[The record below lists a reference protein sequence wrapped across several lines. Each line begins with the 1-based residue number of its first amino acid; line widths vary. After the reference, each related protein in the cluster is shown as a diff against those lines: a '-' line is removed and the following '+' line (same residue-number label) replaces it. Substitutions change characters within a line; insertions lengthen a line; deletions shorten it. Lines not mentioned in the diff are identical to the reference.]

1 MSVCYWSIEGIG
13 IPMSEVF
20 PHLNN
25 AKVIDFLANELP
37 EDINL
42 NMWKNADNPEE
53 FDIDCYLYGMPF
65 DNLAEMLTHCDNTDT
80 LTFGETENDCF
91 LYYRPSM
98 PWDHVQNEP
107 KSANEV
113 HRRIVKAVQ
122 ALTDLSEEEIESLI
136 VDDLFEVGCG

>member
-1 MSVCYWSIEGIG
+1 MSVYYWSIEGIG

-42 NMWKNADNPEE
+42 NMWKNMDNPEA

-65 DNLAEMLTHCDNTDT
+65 NNLAEMLTHCDNTDT
-80 LTFGETENDCF
+80 LTF
-91 LYYRPSM
+91 
-98 PWDHVQNEP
+98 
-107 KSANEV
+107 
-113 HRRIVKAVQ
+113 
-122 ALTDLSEEEIESLI
+122 
-136 VDDLFEVGCG
+136 